1 MFLASSLGSPAKTL
15 CHNAINYFDAGSHRL
30 AGVDDE
36 ERSDATATA
45 IDIGPSLSFTRK
57 VWWDSLLCLYLSPA
71 ATRHEHLTSTQRDIA
86 SRSVMSDLRFVFR
99 ESNYWFSFFHVPT
112 FFGNFYDPVRRE
124 NMQPCLVLALL
135 ATSTFWQSSEVEL
148 GEQGRIR
155 ALRFRDEAQAAL
167 EASINSRWID
177 ETVVQA
183 AWVLAMFEISAHPA
197 QSAARAMSALSLL
210 DSLIHS
216 LSLTLLDADDADTS
230 IFSSHSV
237 PTVPQKATWAY
248 DAYQTSSNLSGIVDG
263 STRYVSTIP
272 TVNVGC
278 GCKALTL
285 ESNWALTDEHTPL
298 WGPTPSWSATW
309 TTGELRKESCR
320 RLCWSSM
327 ALAAGHVSYMS
338 ANRVKPPELFISNP
352 ANYALLFS
360 GESTARSAISSF
372 QSSKETVWALY
383 DRCYLL
389 WHGCV
394 RMRNDTTVPDA
405 EKSQFAIKAWLEAD
419 ALEAALNRHTCDLE
433 RAFLF
438 LAREYIFNIRMCISC
453 EYRRWIPLVT
463 ANINGL
469 FHSKKAEEW
478 LTHQS
483 AVARRLMDGLHTIT
497 GNSNNVLA
505 RRPFYIP
512 WFMAQMNRALCLWEY
527 DQTLMTALDVCK
539 ALIMAVDYLTSIWPC
554 PAQRI
559 RYENLRQKVENACHA
574 SGVGSPQPLNWHL

>member
-1 MFLASSLGSPAKTL
+1 M
-15 CHNAINYFDAGSHRL
+15 
-30 AGVDDE
+30 DDE

-183 AWVLAMFEISAHPA
+183 AWVRRTVWKCFNCAHVIVKVLAMFEISAHPA

-352 ANYALLFS
+352 AN
-360 GESTARSAISSF
+360 
-372 QSSKETVWALY
+372 V
-383 DRCYLL
+383 
-389 WHGCV
+389 
-394 RMRNDTTVPDA
+394 
-405 EKSQFAIKAWLEAD
+405 
-419 ALEAALNRHTCDLE
+419 
-433 RAFLF
+433 
-438 LAREYIFNIRMCISC
+438 
-453 EYRRWIPLVT
+453 
-463 ANINGL
+463 
-469 FHSKKAEEW
+469 
-478 LTHQS
+478 
-483 AVARRLMDGLHTIT
+483 RRLTIFT
-497 GNSNNVLA
+497 SSTLMPMLVCVVVFW
-505 RRPFYIP
+505 RIH
-512 WFMAQMNRALCLWEY
+512 RALRNLFIPI
-527 DQTLMTALDVCK
+527 L
-539 ALIMAVDYLTSIWPC
+539 
-554 PAQRI
+554 QR
-559 RYENLRQKVENACHA
+559 N
-574 SGVGSPQPLNWHL
+574 SMGSL